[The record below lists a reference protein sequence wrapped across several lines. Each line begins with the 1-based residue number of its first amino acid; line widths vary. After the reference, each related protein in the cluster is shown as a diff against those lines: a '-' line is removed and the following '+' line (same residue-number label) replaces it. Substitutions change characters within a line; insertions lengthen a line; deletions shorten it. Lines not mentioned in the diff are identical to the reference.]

1 MTRTELESQIKE
13 LPHEC
18 GVYQFYDQ
26 KNRLLYVGKAK
37 NLNKRVKSYFKTKH
51 DHRKTQMMVS
61 RIHRLETTVVETE
74 LDALLLENNLIKQYQ
89 PRYNVMLKDDKTYPW
104 LCIKKERFPRV
115 FYTRK
120 KIKDGSEYFGPYPNF
135 KTVRTLMDLTKA
147 LYPLRTC
154 HYDLSEEKIFQ
165 KKYKVCLE
173 YHIGNCKGPCEA
185 KFEENEYD
193 QNIQQVRKIFNG
205 NFKDSLS
212 GFKIQMKQYADQK
225 KFERAQEIK
234 EKMESLEDYQ
244 KKSMIVHPTIHNL
257 DVYSILSDPSY
268 AYVNYLQVNHGAI
281 VRCHTMEIKK
291 KLDEDNA
298 TLLTL
303 TVIELRQRF
312 DRQSNHIIASHPFVL
327 DEKTIIKVP
336 QKGDKKKLIELSLR
350 NAKYFR
356 IERFKQ
362 IKITDP
368 SRHIDRLMQQMKKD
382 LRLKVE
388 PRHIECFDNS
398 NIQGTH
404 PVSACVVFRNGK
416 PSKKEYRHYN
426 IKTVIGPDDF
436 ASMEEVILRRYKR
449 LVEENAS
456 LPALIIVDGGKGQ
469 LSSCLK
475 SLEVLGL
482 KDKITA
488 IGIAKKLEEIFLQ
501 NDSQPLYI
509 DKRSETL
516 QVIQMARDEAH
527 RFSLNHHRSKRSKS
541 SLSSKL
547 DFIPGVGEKTKTK
560 LLRKFKSFK
569 RVEEASLDE
578 LQNILGQHR
587 GQKIFEE
594 IQKLSDKTPTEDL

>member
-1 MTRTELESQIKE
+1 MTELESQIKD

-26 KNRLLYVGKAK
+26 KDKLLYVGKAK
-37 NLNKRVKSYFKTKH
+37 DLNKRVKSYFKA
-51 DHRKTQMMVS
+51 DHENRKTQMMVN
-61 RIHRLETTVVETE
+61 RINRLTTTVVETE

-120 KIKDGSEYFGPYPNF
+120 KIDDGSEYFGPYPNF
-135 KTVRTLMDLTKA
+135 NTVRTLMDLTNE
-147 LYPLRTC
+147 LYPLRSC
-154 HYDLSEEKIFQ
+154 NYDLSEKKIEQ

-173 YHIGNCKGPCEA
+173 YHIGNCNGPCEA
-185 KFEENEYD
+185 RVEEHVYD
-193 QNIQQVRKIFNG
+193 QHIIEVRKIFNG
-205 NFKDSLS
+205 NFKDSLK
-212 GFKIQMKQYADQK
+212 GFKTQMKKHADNQE
-225 KFERAQEIK
+225 FERAQEVK
-234 EKMESLEDYQ
+234 EKIESLENYQ
-244 KKSMIVHPTIHNL
+244 EKSMIVHPKIHNL
-257 DVYSILSDPSY
+257 DVFSIISDPSF
-268 AYVNYLQVNHGAI
+268 AYVNYLQVNHGAV

-291 KLDEDNA
+291 KLDEDNSR
-298 TLLTL
+298 LLTL
-303 TVIELRQRF
+303 AVIELRHRF
-312 DRQSNHIIASHPFVL
+312 DSKSNNIIASHPFVL
-327 DEKTIIKVP
+327 DEQTIIKVP

-368 SRHIDRLMQQMKKD
+368 NRHTNRIMKQIKKD

-398 NIQGTH
+398 NIQGTN

-416 PSKKEYRHYN
+416 PSKKEYRRYN
-426 IKTVIGPDDF
+426 IKTVVGPDDF

-449 LVEENAS
+449 LIGENAS
-456 LPALIIVDGGKGQ
+456 LPDLIIVDGGKGQ

-475 SLEVLGL
+475 SLEVFGL

-501 NDSQPLYI
+501 GDSEPLYL

-516 QVIQMARDEAH
+516 KVIQMARDEAH

-541 SLSSKL
+541 SMSSKL

-560 LLRKFKSFK
+560 LLGKFKSLK
-569 RVEEASLDE
+569 RIESASLNE
-578 LQNILGQHR
+578 LQIISGQQR
-587 GQKIFEE
+587 GKKIFDE
-594 IQKLSDKTPTEDL
+594 IQKLSDNTSS